1 MSSPDGPFRD
11 ISDTA
16 IWAAIYRARETRRTR
31 PLFRD
36 PYATRLAGRRGE
48 EMAAALRSQD
58 RNEWAWVIRTLLF
71 DRFIAERVARGADL
85 VVNLA
90 AGLDAR
96 PYRMPLPPA
105 LRWVEVDL
113 PEILRKKEAVL
124 AEERPAC
131 ALERVPLDLS
141 DVPARRELF
150 RRLGARAKDAVIVSE
165 GLLIYFTDS
174 GVASLAEDLAA
185 PPAFR
190 HWILDIAS
198 PALLRMIN
206 RQMGPALGR
215 ASATLTFAPDAGPAF
230 FAPHGWRTLEVQS
243 TLKTAARER
252 RVGPLFRLLARL
264 PEKPGAHGSRIW
276 SGTCLLENRLHS
288 AAEPTASP

>member
-1 MSSPDGPFRD
+1 VGSPDRAFRD

-16 IWAAIYRARETRRTR
+16 VWAAIYRARETSRTS

-36 PYATRLAGRRGE
+36 PFAVRLAGARGE

-58 RNEWAWVIRTLLF
+58 RNEWAWVIRTFLF

-96 PYRMPLPPA
+96 PYRMALPPA

-113 PEILRKKEAVL
+113 PEILRKKETVL
-124 AEERPAC
+124 AEDRPVC
-131 ALERVPLDLS
+131 AVERVSVDLS
-141 DVPARRELF
+141 DVAARRELF
-150 RRLGARAKDAVIVSE
+150 RRLGSRARNAVIVSE

-185 PPAFR
+185 QPAFR

-198 PALLRMIN
+198 PALLRMIK
-206 RQMGPALGR
+206 RQVGSALGQ
-215 ASATLTFAPDAGPAF
+215 ASAPLRFAPDTGPAF
-230 FAPHGWRTLEVQS
+230 FAPHGWRTLEIQS

-264 PEKPGAHGSRIW
+264 PEKPEAHGSRIW
-276 SGTCLLENRLHS
+276 SGTCLLENRLHPASELS
-288 AAEPTASP
+288 ASR